1 VARVF
6 GRSGSLS
13 STPIFKGQLNYTEPH
28 IPTPEDIIPQ
38 MLRMASV
45 KPDELV
51 YDLGSGDGRLV
62 IAAARDFG
70 ARAVG
75 VELRMRLVKECR
87 RKVREMGLGGRVTIT
102 SKNFKRVSLRKADV
116 LALYL
121 SSYTLNLL
129 TPKFTKE
136 LRSGVRIV
144 NFDYPVPAWK
154 PTREV
159 EVTPAGWKKPHPIY
173 LYQV

>member
-1 VARVF
+1 M
-6 GRSGSLS
+6 
-13 STPIFKGQLNYTEPH
+13 NYTEPH

-70 ARAVG
+70 GTKVLSDWIR
-75 VELRMRLVKECR
+75 VK
-87 RKVREMGLGGRVTIT
+87 IT

-144 NFDYPVPAWK
+144 NFDYPVPDWK
-154 PTREV
+154 PTREA
-159 EVTPAGWKKPHPIY
+159 EVTPVGWKKPHPIY
-173 LYQV
+173 LYEV